1 MKRLRHIFVL
11 ITLALSWCL
20 SVFAQEPQTLPEVT
34 STEGR
39 EFFVTWL
46 PNGGSEAT
54 STDLKLLLY
63 ANARHAT
70 NIIVEY
76 ANGATETFP
85 IAENSVHGASATIT
99 VDPAFVYWNPSANEE
114 EIPLNRGIRVYSDNN
129 EKFTLYSA
137 NQMGILG
144 TYSYDG
150 AHILPVEALGTEYM
164 VMTND
169 ADAIATEFVIMSTK
183 PGRTHVTMEL
193 KTNSRRGNTQQLSV
207 TLNGSKQIYIVRSKA
222 PDPSNPD
229 DVIDLSGSTICAD
242 QPIAVWSGNQYTL
255 VPNQGAMSNN
265 HAYDQLLPVT
275 KWGKSFIVPMTAHK
289 ARLNAM
295 RILALQENTSVS
307 IRYGSSSSV
316 NKTLGS
322 GESTT
327 LSLSQ
332 AEENPNP
339 QNVARYVTSD
349 KPILVYLLTSSGGA
363 NTWYDDDGNP
373 ILPYNP
379 SMTLIPPLEYLT
391 DTTIFHTF
399 KGGEGTLKHG
409 MNLWALSSKTNDIRM
424 NGNPISGW
432 KAIPN
437 TSYSMVTCEIE
448 DSVHVITA
456 PSKCFSGYAYGVEV
470 GEAYLYPVGYDFTP
484 KKDSLFLMDNDSSF
498 SVRPSEWRDNY
509 ISSTEGGWYLDKILQ
524 DDDTYLLDSIFICDS
539 TVLTFPIKTY
549 SVWEKTIW
557 EIEGSIQKKS
567 YFGPE
572 EQLSADVARPELTHQ
587 FTLLPKEKSTK
598 PFEDFEVRGI
608 VVHKPLFC
616 ENIIPE
622 DKWERDTFNTVVRVM
637 RQYNDTVW
645 RAICVGD
652 TVHFFKDTVWKVNP
666 ATISGKPVEGT
677 HYEMRTTIFNDT
689 TQDASRGLYQY
700 HVGADSITRRYI
712 SSGGCDSLSTLM
724 LFVCEPHYEKVDTVV
739 CEDNL
744 KLLNFGKFFE
754 RFSKNNSWPKK
765 DTTLFDTLRA
775 KGCMTGPEWN
785 KFYPHCRTFNGC
797 DSVMELHLNAK
808 RVTNN
813 NYTINQCKSLLPDDH
828 IVQWIEKG
836 SSRVIKEFLADTM
849 EYDKIYAF
857 SEIVKYT
864 ECTDCPGGGCDSV
877 RNMLKLQFVTDEG
890 QFHTVHVCQGET
902 KTYRNE
908 TNRNVTKTFNA
919 TGDQGKVGSYV
930 FDLLVDVMGL
940 DDAGR
945 IAVMC
950 SFNDQ
955 VTFIVDTVF
964 RDQMTYDTVC
974 IDPVLASQNKQYYTW
989 ENHPKFDSIPIT
1001 RAGLFTYRDTFP
1013 TYDCQCDSICV
1024 LKLRVGRPEQKPT
1037 NTVIC
1042 DDGAFTWQ
1050 DTLFYGINYTDP
1062 LPTNGKTKQV
1072 TGSLYTS
1079 QKDTFTQYGCDS
1091 TLKFILHIYPT
1102 YIAEQKDTAICA
1114 DEPYYFY
1121 GTWYNTPQNPWKA
1134 DTTYTLEIH
1143 DESIHH
1149 CDSMVKHVV
1158 TVHPIYLNEQEA
1170 NDTICQALSPTPVY
1184 YEWEGDHQDWNAQH
1198 LQTINNAGTFN
1209 LVDEQESQFGCD
1221 SIIHRTLVILPSYDD
1236 TIPHLMSSEDTVHWE
1251 GRIYAGID
1259 AVFDNDQGLPVV
1271 RSTGLK
1277 YYTDSL
1283 LTTAVGTHT
1292 CDSVRTLKLAIGKV
1306 FRDTIYDATCVN
1318 CGTYFWTITSPK
1330 TGIDTVIP
1338 ITDLP
1343 EAYKERMYYDSLLT
1357 ELGFDSIYVLRLT
1370 GYPHYDYDEP
1380 DEICQGEVYNWP
1392 GHMPTDNAVVHRLF
1406 VDGEPITVIPTD
1418 AYGQIQVVDSMLTDT
1433 IFTNPKT
1440 GEVKRLR
1447 CDSVWTLNLTIHETY
1462 NSRYV
1467 ALTDYVPLSSND
1479 TLSHFDQPHVL
1490 FVGYDFDFEAAGVTK
1505 ADFEQQFDTVVYIQP
1520 TGDETWRDSVVN
1532 RSQYNC
1538 DSVHYIE
1545 IHICEIAFTQI
1556 RDTIADNDSTWFF
1569 GGETAYG
1576 EHTLPLVTGHKFH
1589 YYDDG
1594 TPVDYTVD
1602 HDRAIREY
1610 LLIDTLRT
1618 IHGCDSIVH
1627 DSIIVFPAYRFQWDT
1642 TICSNA
1648 RWDWRKYEYLNRT
1661 KSGYVY
1667 DSVNYTVGTH
1677 TFDSVYVLDLH
1688 VVPSGYYQFDT
1699 VLCMNDT
1706 LYWQDQKI
1714 YYRLGGMKYVEAIYK
1729 DEESLCGDIYHMDL
1743 TFMPVYSTSLLEYD
1757 TICQLDDYHW
1767 ITEGEV
1773 NEHLENL
1780 RDGKGHKL
1788 TQIPTDIAGD
1798 FLYYDSLKT
1807 TGCGCDSVYTLQL
1820 HIKPSYHL
1828 FDTNYVY
1835 CSADTLEWH
1844 DSLYTYQGEPE
1855 VYDTIFGTASNGCD
1869 SIYYLHVHFNL
1880 SYDTTDSVF
1889 LCSDVEHYSWE
1900 DIVFDDTLR
1909 KARTWLEPKS
1919 YSFVRTYPTTVGQC
1933 DSILRLEITIAPN
1946 FDSIWTDTICHGETY
1961 DLFGQKL
1968 TTAGNYTAEQPNIW
1982 GCKTFYYLTLVEV
1995 PTPKFELK
2003 VDPVCVD
2010 KEGVANIY
2018 QLHYTHDSEFAPITY
2033 SIRYDSVAQA
2043 LGFVDEEDIPIA
2055 PNQTTLDLAVPT
2067 FSEQTAYPR
2076 PGYYNA
2082 VIAFNNGVCLSDSLM
2097 TYPFTMTMQY
2107 PSWLV
2112 EQRFNDVM
2120 ALLDAPYNG
2129 GYTWTSYQWYEND
2142 APIIGQTKPYLH
2154 IPTGLNA
2161 GSAYSVELTR
2171 TDDSVTVRTCPTV
2184 AVTIYDGYAPTMGYL
2199 GVTPTCVVSAH
2210 PVIHILSRKSGTYR
2224 ITTTDGHL
2232 AGEGVFHADVT
2243 PVGVPA
2249 TPGMYIVQLWS
2260 NDTPEEPYRA
2270 IKIVVRDICPSCD
2283 TSF

>member
-1 MKRLRHIFVL
+1 MKGLKHIWVW

-20 SVFAQEPQTLPEVT
+20 SGMAQDSQTLPEVT

-39 EFFVTWL
+39 EFFVAWL
-46 PNGGSEAT
+46 PNGGSDLS
-54 STDLKLLLY
+54 STDLKLILF
-63 ANARHAT
+63 ASSRVNNAIT
-70 NIIVEY
+70 VEF
-76 ANGATETFP
+76 ANGATMDYTIEAGKTTP
-85 IAENSVHGASATIT
+85 ITIDPTSVYW
-99 VDPAFVYWNPSANEE
+99 DPANDEE
-114 EIPLNRGIRVYSDNN
+114 EKALRKGLRVFSSIN
-129 EKFTLYSA
+129 ERFTLYSI
-137 NQMGILG
+137 NQTGTLG

-150 AHILPVEALGTEYM
+150 AHILPIEALGHEYM
-164 VMTND
+164 VTTND
-169 ADAIATEFVIMSTK
+169 VDATATEFVIMSTK
-183 PGRTHVTMEL
+183 PGVTNVTMEL
-193 KTNSRRGNTQQLSV
+193 KVNSRRGNTQQLNV

-222 PDPSNPD
+222 PDPTNPD
-229 DVIDLSGSTICAD
+229 DAIDLSGSTICAD
-242 QPIAVWSGNQYTL
+242 QPIAVWSGNQNTL
-255 VPNQGAMSNN
+255 VPNQDGLSTD

-275 KWGKSFIVPMTAHK
+275 KWGKAFMVPMTALK
-289 ARLNAM
+289 TKRNAI
-295 RILALQENTSVS
+295 RITALQNETDVTVKVGSNTQTFSLNS
-307 IRYGSSSSV
+307 GSDTTLNTLYPADSPTPQNFTRYITATKPIQVYLFTSSAGM
-316 NKTLGS
+316 NTWDDYDT
-322 GESTT
+322 GESYT
-327 LSLSQ
+327 
-332 AEENPNP
+332 P
-339 QNVARYVTSD
+339 SD
-349 KPILVYLLTSSGGA
+349 
-363 NTWYDDDGNP
+363 
-373 ILPYNP
+373 P
-379 SMTLIPPLEYLT
+379 SMTLIPPLDFLT
-391 DTTIFHTF
+391 DTTIFRTY
-399 KGGEGTLKHG
+399 KGGDGKMKHQI
-409 MNLWALSSKTNDIRM
+409 NLWALSSKTGTIRLD
-424 NGNPISGW
+424 GQIITGW
-432 KAIPN
+432 QTIPTN
-437 TSYSMVTCEIE
+437 TAYSQVTCNIE
-448 DSVHVITA
+448 DTTHILTA
-456 PSKCFSGYAYGVEV
+456 PTKCFSGYAYGIAN
-470 GEAYLYPVGYDFTP
+470 GQAYLYPVGYDFTP
-484 KKDSLFLMDNDSSF
+484 HQDSLFLKGEQGEYI
-498 SVRPSEWRDNY
+498 VKTSEWKERA
-509 ISSTEGGWYLDKILQ
+509 ISDTESGWYLDRIRQ
-524 DDDTYLLDSIFICDS
+524 TDDTYLLDTTTVCDS
-539 TVLTFPIKTY
+539 TTLTFPIKTY
-549 SVWEKTIW
+549 NTWYKTIW
-557 EIEGSIQKKS
+557 EIEGSIQGKG

-572 EQLSADVARPELTHQ
+572 EQLAENVARPELEHQ
-587 FTLLPKEKSTK
+587 FILLPKEKNDK

-608 VVHKPLFC
+608 VVHKPIFC
-616 ENIIPE
+616 EDIIPE
-622 DKWERDTFNTVVRVM
+622 EKWERDTFSTVVRVM

-652 TVHFFKDTVWKVNP
+652 TVHFFQDTVWHG
-666 ATISGKPVEGT
+666 SDFEL
-677 HYEMRTTIFNDT
+677 RTTIFNDT
-689 TQDASRGLYQY
+689 THDESRGLYQY
-700 HVGADSITRRYI
+700 HIGSDSITRHYI

-724 LFVCEPHYEKVDTVV
+724 LYVCAPSYERVDTVV
-739 CEDNL
+739 CEDSLKNL
-744 KLLNFGKFFE
+744 RFGKFFE
-754 RFSKNNSWPKK
+754 RFSKNNKWPKA
-765 DTTLFDTLRA
+765 DTTLYDTLRA
-775 KGCMTGPEWN
+775 KDCMKGPEWR
-785 KFYPHCRTFNGC
+785 KFRPHCPKFNGC
-797 DSVMELHLNAK
+797 DSVMELHLKVMKVIRNTYPENICMTQLAEMGGVYK
-808 RVTNN
+808 
-813 NYTINQCKSLLPDDH
+813 
-828 IVQWIEKG
+828 WIEKN
-836 SSRVIKEFLADTM
+836 SNPERVIHTFNPDTM
-849 EYDKIYAF
+849 LMNHIYTF
-857 SEIVKYT
+857 RDTVKYKNCPDCT
-864 ECTDCPGGGCDSV
+864 EGGCDSV
-877 RNMLKLQFVTDEG
+877 RNALTLQFINDDG
-890 QFHTVHVCQGET
+890 QEHVIHVCQNKDT
-902 KTYRNE
+902 TYRNMGSSY
-908 TNRNVTKTFNA
+908 RFSGA
-919 TGDQGKVGSYV
+919 GKQCNTPYPYK
-930 FDLLVDVMGL
+930 LLVIVRSLQGEELCRFYDSL
-940 DDAGR
+940 
-945 IAVMC
+945 
-950 SFNDQ
+950 
-955 VTFIVDTVF
+955 TFYVDTVY

-974 IDPVLASQNKQYYTW
+974 IDPVLASQNKQYYSW
-989 ENHPKFDSIPIT
+989 ENHPKFDSIAIKGP
-1001 RAGLFTYRDTFP
+1001 GLFTYRDTIP
-1013 TYDCQCDSICV
+1013 TYDCHCDSICV
-1024 LKLRVGRPEQKPT
+1024 LKLRVGSPQTTPT
-1037 NTVIC
+1037 AKVMC
-1042 DDGAFTWQ
+1042 DDEAFTWQ
-1050 DTLFYGINYTDP
+1050 DTLFYGINYKGTIPDKSKQITDHI
-1062 LPTNGKTKQV
+1062 
-1072 TGSLYTS
+1072 YTS
-1079 QKDTFTQYGCDS
+1079 RRHMFTQYGCDS
-1091 TLKFILHIYPT
+1091 LLTLRLTIWPT
-1102 YIAEQKDTAICA
+1102 YVAEQKDTAICA

-1121 GTWYNTPQNPWKA
+1121 GTWYNTPLNPWKA

-1143 DESIHH
+1143 DESVHH

-1158 TVHPIYLNEQEA
+1158 TVHPIYLNQQEE
-1170 NDTICQALSPTPVY
+1170 NDTICQVLSSTPVY
-1184 YEWEGDHQDWNAQH
+1184 YEWEGDHQAWNAQQ
-1198 LQTINNAGTFN
+1198 LQTINNAGTFY

-1221 SIIHRTLVILPSYDD
+1221 SIIHRTLIILPSYND

-1283 LTTAVGTHT
+1283 TTTTVGTHS
-1292 CDSVRTLKLAIGKV
+1292 CDSVRTLKLAIGQV

-1318 CGTYFWTITSPK
+1318 CGTYYWIITSPK

-1343 EAYKERMYYDSLLT
+1343 EAYKEQIYYDSLLT

-1370 GYPHYDYDEP
+1370 GYPHYDFDEP

-1392 GHMPTDNAVVHRLF
+1392 GHMPTDNAVQHRLF
-1406 VDGEPITVIPTD
+1406 VNGEPVTEIPTD
-1418 AYGQIQVVDSMLTDT
+1418 AYGLIQVVDSMLTDT

-1440 GEVKRLR
+1440 GEVKRMR

-1467 ALTDYVPLSSND
+1467 ALTDYVPMSSND

-1505 ADFEQQFDTVVYIQP
+1505 DDFEQQFDTVVYIQP
-1520 TGDETWRDSVVN
+1520 TGNETWRDSVVN

-1545 IHICEIAFTQI
+1545 IHICEISFTQI
-1556 RDTIADNDSTWFF
+1556 YDTIADNDTTWFF
-1569 GGETAYG
+1569 GGETEYS

-1610 LLIDTLRT
+1610 LFIDTLRT

-1627 DSIIVFPAYRFQWDT
+1627 DSVFVFPSYRFQFDT

-1648 RWDWRKYEYLNRT
+1648 RWDWRKYDYVNRY
-1661 KSGYVY
+1661 KSGFVY
-1667 DSVNYTVGTH
+1667 DSVNYKVGSH
-1677 TFDSVYVLDLH
+1677 TFDSVYVLNLH
-1688 VVPSGYYQFDT
+1688 VVPSGFYQFDT
-1699 VLCMNDT
+1699 MLCMNDT
-1706 LYWQDQKI
+1706 LYWYDQKI
-1714 YYRLGGMKYVEAIYK
+1714 YYRQGGMKYVEAIFK
-1729 DEESLCGDIYHMDL
+1729 DDESLCGDIYHLDM

-1788 TQIPTDIAGD
+1788 AKIPTDIAGD
-1798 FLYYDSLKT
+1798 FIFYDSLKT
-1807 TGCGCDSVYTLQL
+1807 TGCGCDSIYTLQL

-1835 CSADTLEWH
+1835 CSADTLNWH
-1844 DSLYTYQGEPE
+1844 DSLYTYQGEAE

-1889 LCSDVEHYSWE
+1889 LCSDVEHYQWE

-1919 YSFVRTYPTTVGQC
+1919 YSFVRNYPTTIGQC

-1946 FDSIWTDTICHGETY
+1946 FDSVWTDTICHGETY

-2043 LGFVDEEDIPIA
+2043 MGFVDEEDIPIA
-2055 PNQTTLDLAVPT
+2055 PNQTTLDLTVPT

-2082 VIAFNNGVCLSDSLM
+2082 FIAFNNGVCLSDSLM

-2129 GYTWTSYQWYEND
+2129 GYTWTSFQWYENNT
-2142 APIIGQTKPYLH
+2142 PIIGQTKPYLH
-2154 IPTGLNA
+2154 IPTGLNT

-2184 AVTIYDGYAPTMGYL
+2184 AVSIYDGYAPKMGYL

-2224 ITTTDGHL
+2224 ITTTDGNL

-2243 PVGVPA
+2243 EVGIPA

>member
-1 MKRLRHIFVL
+1 M

-20 SVFAQEPQTLPEVT
+20 SLMAQNTKTLPEVT

-39 EFFVTWL
+39 EFFVAWL
-46 PNGGSEAT
+46 PNGGSDLS
-54 STDLKLLLY
+54 STDLKLILF
-63 ANARHAT
+63 ASSRVNNAIT
-70 NIIVEY
+70 VEF
-76 ANGATETFP
+76 ANGATTDY
-85 IAENSVHGASATIT
+85 TIEAGKT
-99 VDPAFVYWNPSANEE
+99 TQITIDPASVYWDPANDEE
-114 EIPLNRGIRVYSDNN
+114 EKSLRKGLRVYSSID
-129 EKFTLYSA
+129 ERFTLYSI
-137 NQMGILG
+137 NQTGTLG

-169 ADAIATEFVIMSTK
+169 VDATATEFVIMSTK
-183 PGRTHVTMEL
+183 PGETHVTISL
-193 KTNSRRGNTQQLSV
+193 KVNSRRGNTTDLSV
-207 TLNGSKQIYIVRSKA
+207 TLNGPKQIYIVRSKA
-222 PDPSNPD
+222 PDPTNPD
-229 DVIDLSGSTICAD
+229 DAIDLSGSTICAD
-242 QPIAVWSGNQYTL
+242 QPIAVWSGNQNTL
-255 VPNQGAMSNN
+255 VPNQDGLSTD

-275 KWGKSFIVPMTAHK
+275 KWGKEFIVPMTALK
-289 ARLNAM
+289 TKRNAI
-295 RILALQENTSVS
+295 RITALQDGTDVTVKVGTNTQTLSMNS
-307 IRYGSSSSV
+307 GSDTTLNTLYQPDSPTPQNFTRYISSTKPIQVYLFTSSAGM
-316 NKTLGS
+316 NTWDDYET
-322 GESTT
+322 GESYT
-327 LSLSQ
+327 
-332 AEENPNP
+332 P
-339 QNVARYVTSD
+339 SD
-349 KPILVYLLTSSGGA
+349 
-363 NTWYDDDGNP
+363 
-373 ILPYNP
+373 P
-379 SMTLIPPLEYLT
+379 SMTIIPPVEYLT
-391 DTTIFHTF
+391 DTTIFRTY
-399 KGGEGTLKHG
+399 KGGDGKLKHQV
-409 MNLWALSSKTNDIRM
+409 NLWALTSKTGSIQLDGQAIT
-424 NGNPISGW
+424 GW
-432 KAIPN
+432 KTLPMN
-437 TSYSMVTCEIE
+437 TAYSQVTCDIE
-448 DSVHVITA
+448 DTTHILTA
-456 PSKCFSGYAYGVEV
+456 PTKCFSGYAYGIAN
-470 GEAYLYPVGYDFTP
+470 GQAYLYPVGYDFTP
-484 KKDSLFLMDNDSSF
+484 KKDSLFLLDNDSSY
-498 SVRPSEWRDNY
+498 SVRPSEWKANY
-509 ISSTEGGWYLDKILQ
+509 VSNTEGGWYLDKILQ

-539 TVLTFPIKTY
+539 TILTFPIKTY
-549 SVWEKTIW
+549 NVWYKTIW
-557 EIEGSIQKKS
+557 EIEGSIQGKD

-572 EQLSADVARPELTHQ
+572 EQLAENVARPELEHQ
-587 FTLLPKEKSTK
+587 FLLLPKEKNDK

-608 VVHKPLFC
+608 VIHKPLFC
-616 ENIIPE
+616 EDIIPE

-652 TVHFFKDTVWKVNP
+652 TVQFFQDTVWN
-666 ATISGKPVEGT
+666 GT
-677 HYEMRTTIFNDT
+677 DFELRTTIFNDT
-689 TQDASRGLYQY
+689 THDESRGLYQY
-700 HVGADSITRRYI
+700 QVGTDSITRRYI

-739 CEDNL
+739 CEDSL
-744 KLLNFGKFFE
+744 KHLNFGKFFE
-754 RFSKNNSWPKK
+754 RFSKNNKWPKA
-765 DTTLFDTLRA
+765 DTILYDTLRA
-775 KGCMTGPEWN
+775 KDCMKGPEWR
-785 KFYPHCRTFNGC
+785 KFRPHCRNFNGC
-797 DSVMELHLNAK
+797 DSVMELHLKVMTVVKNTYPENICMTQLAEMGGVYK
-808 RVTNN
+808 WV
-813 NYTINQCKSLLPDDH
+813 
-828 IVQWIEKG
+828 EKN
-836 SSRVIKEFLADTM
+836 SNPERVIHIFNPDTM
-849 EYDKIYAF
+849 RKDSIYTF
-857 SEIVKYT
+857 RDTVKYKNCPDCT
-864 ECTDCPGGGCDSV
+864 EGGCDSV
-877 RNMLKLQFVTDEG
+877 RNHLSLQFISDDG
-890 QFHTVHVCQGET
+890 QEHVIHVCQNKDT
-902 KTYRNE
+902 VYRNMGSSYRFSG
-908 TNRNVTKTFNA
+908 N
-919 TGDQGKVGSYV
+919 GKLCNTPYPYN
-930 FDLLVDVMGL
+930 LLVIVRSVSGEELCRFYDSL
-940 DDAGR
+940 
-945 IAVMC
+945 
-950 SFNDQ
+950 
-955 VTFIVDTVF
+955 TFYVDTVY

-974 IDPVLASQNKQYYTW
+974 IDPVLMSQNKQYYSW
-989 ENHPKFDSIPIT
+989 ENHPKFDSIAIKGP
-1001 RAGLFTYRDTFP
+1001 GLFTYRDTIP
-1013 TYDCQCDSICV
+1013 TYDCHCDSICV
-1024 LKLRVGRPEQKPT
+1024 LKLRVGQPQQKMT
-1037 NTVIC
+1037 NTTIC
-1042 DDGAFTWQ
+1042 DDAAFTWQ
-1050 DTLFYGINYTDP
+1050 DTLFYGINYKETIP
-1062 LPTNGKTKQV
+1062 AGQKSKQV
-1072 TGSLYTS
+1072 TGSIYTT

-1091 TLKFILHIYPT
+1091 TLKLILHINPT
-1102 YIAEQKDTAICA
+1102 YVAEQKDTAICA

-1121 GTWYNTPQNPWKA
+1121 GTWYNTPTKPWKS
-1134 DTTYTLEIH
+1134 DTTYVLEIH
-1143 DESIHH
+1143 DQSVHH

-1158 TVHPIYLNEQEA
+1158 TVHPIYLNEQET
-1170 NDTICQALSPTPVY
+1170 NDTVCQVLHGQAY
-1184 YEWEGDHQDWNAQH
+1184 YEWEGDDHAQWNTTHKVSINTATTKY
-1198 LQTINNAGTFN
+1198 LVDSLTTIN
-1209 LVDEQESQFGCD
+1209 GCD
-1221 SIIHRTLVILPSYDD
+1221 SIIHRTLVILPTYDD
-1236 TIPHLMSSEDTVHWE
+1236 TIPHLMSSEDTIHWE

-1259 AVFDNDQGLPVV
+1259 AEFDNDQGLPVV

-1283 LTTAVGTHT
+1283 STTAVGNHS

-1306 FRDTIYDATCVN
+1306 FRDTAYDATCVN
-1318 CGTYFWTITSPK
+1318 CGTYYWTITSPK

-1343 EAYKERMYYDSLLT
+1343 EAYQERIYYDSLLT

-1392 GHMPTDNAVVHRLF
+1392 GHMPNDNAVVHRLF
-1406 VDGEPITVIPTD
+1406 VHGEPVTEIPTD
-1418 AYGQIQVVDSMLTDT
+1418 AYGLIQVVDSMLTDT

-1440 GEVKRLR
+1440 GEEKKMH

-1467 ALTDYVPLSSND
+1467 ALTDYVPMSSND

-1505 ADFEQQFDTVVYIQP
+1505 DDFEQQFDTVVYIQP

-1545 IHICEIAFTQI
+1545 IHICEISYTQI
-1556 RDTIADNDSTWFF
+1556 YDTIADNDTTWFF
-1569 GGETAYG
+1569 GGETTFGA
-1576 EHTLPLVTGHKFH
+1576 HTLPLVTGHKFH
-1589 YYDDG
+1589 YYDDEG
-1594 TPVDYTVD
+1594 TIPVDYTVD

-1610 LLIDTLRT
+1610 LFIDTLRT

-1627 DSIIVFPAYRFQWDT
+1627 DSVIVFPSYRFQFDT

-1648 RWDWRKYEYLNRT
+1648 RWDWRKYDYVNRY
-1661 KSGYVY
+1661 KSGFVY
-1667 DSVNYTVGTH
+1667 DSVNYKVGTH
-1677 TFDSVYVLDLH
+1677 TFDSVYVLNLH
-1688 VVPSGYYQFDT
+1688 VVPSGFYQFDT
-1699 VLCMNDT
+1699 ILCMNDT

-1714 YYRLGGMKYVEAIYK
+1714 YYRAGGMKYVEAIYK
-1729 DEESLCGDIYHMDL
+1729 DDESLCGDIYHLDL
-1743 TFMPVYSTSLLEYD
+1743 TFMPYYSTALIEYD

-1788 TQIPTDIAGD
+1788 DKIPTDIAGD
-1798 FLYYDSLKT
+1798 FMYYDSLKT

-1869 SIYYLHVHFNL
+1869 SIFYLHVHFNL
-1880 SYDTTDSVF
+1880 SYDATDSVF
-1889 LCSDVEHYSWE
+1889 LCSDVEHYTWE

-1919 YSFVRTYPTTVGQC
+1919 YSFVRNYPTIVGQC
-1933 DSILRLEITIAPN
+1933 DSIVRLEITIAPN

-1968 TTAGNYTAEQPNIW
+1968 TTAGNYTAEQPNKW

-2018 QLHYTHDSEFAPITY
+2018 QLHYTHDSEFAPISY

-2043 LGFVDEEDIPIA
+2043 MGFVDEEDIPIA
-2055 PNQTTLDLAVPT
+2055 PNQTTLDLTVPT
-2067 FSEQTAYPR
+2067 FSEPTAYPR

-2120 ALLDAPYNG
+2120 ALLDKPYNG
-2129 GYTWTSYQWYEND
+2129 GYTWSSFQWYEND
-2142 APIIGQTKPYLH
+2142 TPIIGQTKPYLH

-2171 TDDSVTVRTCPTV
+2171 TDDSVTVRTCPTL
-2184 AVTIYDGYAPTMGYL
+2184 AVTIHDGYAPKMGYL

-2224 ITTTDGHL
+2224 ITSTDGNL

-2243 PVGVPA
+2243 EVRVPA

-2270 IKIVVRDICPSCD
+2270 IKIVVRDICPNCD